1 MSKMVLIVDDD
12 QEQCVIAEALIS
24 NLDSSIDIRITTSP
38 YDALEIAKSNS
49 IDCII
54 SDFMMPG
61 MNGLELFEM
70 LRRNGYDKL
79 FIILTGHPREIIQPE
94 TENAGVSA
102 IYEKNTTFSVYY
114 DIVQMMNE
122 QETELVDRKNKAQNG
137 ILLWIFRMF
146 CSKIE

>member
-12 QEQCVIAEALIS
+12 FEHCVIAEALIS
-24 NLDSSIDIRITTSP
+24 NLDASIDIRITTSS
-38 YDALEIAKSNS
+38 YDALEIVKDNS

-79 FIILTGHPREIIQPE
+79 FIILTGHPMEIIQVE
-94 TENAGVSA
+94 AEEAGVSA
-102 IYEKNTTFSVYY
+102 IYEKNNTFSVYY
-114 DIVQMMNE
+114 DVIQMINDHE
-122 QETELVDRKNKAQNG
+122 RN
-137 ILLWIFRMF
+137 
-146 CSKIE
+146 IEVL

>member
-12 QEQCVIAEALIS
+12 LEHCVIAEALIS
-24 NLDSSIDIRITTSP
+24 NLDASIDIRITTSS
-38 YDALEIAKSNS
+38 YDALEIVKDNS

-79 FIILTGHPREIIQPE
+79 FIILTGHPMEIIQVE
-94 TENAGVSA
+94 AEEAGVSA
-102 IYEKNTTFSVYY
+102 IYEKNNTFSVYY
-114 DIVQMMNE
+114 DVIQMINDHE
-122 QETELVDRKNKAQNG
+122 RN
-137 ILLWIFRMF
+137 
-146 CSKIE
+146 IEVL